1 VQADNNDPKG
11 DDMDKWLGLAF
22 LMSGTLFFVAA
33 MLLAEVRLM
42 DRQTRNLRRALK
54 RERLTPTA

>member
-1 VQADNNDPKG
+1 
-11 DDMDKWLGLAF
+11 MDKWLGLAF